1 MADAEKART
10 IALVNLAWQHRFID
24 EALRADLNRLFETQQ
39 FIMGEPVGRLERE
52 LAAYCGAEHAVAC
65 GSGSDALYL
74 ALVAAGIGAGDEVL
88 TTPYTFFA
96 TAGAIDR
103 AGARPVFCDVEESS
117 YHIDQDRAA
126 ALLAERP
133 GIRAVIPVHLFGAC
147 APFERLREACA
158 ARGVTLIEDAAQAIG
173 ARVAAK
179 PAGSFGAMACYSFFP
194 TKNLGAYGEA
204 GMVTTN
210 DAGLAGQLRM
220 LRMHG
225 SRVRYVHERVG
236 INSRMDTMQALVL
249 LHKLPYLE
257 EWNERRRGNAAL
269 YRELLAGAPVRLP
282 AAEGEG
288 DRHVFHHF
296 VITCERRDRLRE
308 YLLAHGVGCEVY
320 YPIPLHLQEC
330 FAGLGY
336 KRGDFPVA
344 ERLAGASLAIPVGP
358 WLERDEVAAVARRI
372 GEFYR
377 TASSG

>member
-1 MADAEKART
+1 MRDTDKRKT
-10 IALVNLAWQHRFID
+10 IALVNLAWQHRFIG
-24 EALRADLNRLFETQQ
+24 EALGRDLSRLFETQQ

-52 LAAYCGAEHAVAC
+52 LAGYCGAAHAVAC

-74 ALVAAGIGAGDEVL
+74 ALLAAGIGPGDEVL

-117 YHIDQDRAA
+117 YHIDQEQATG
-126 ALLAERP
+126 LLAKRP
-133 GIRAVIPVHLFGAC
+133 SIRAVIPVHLFGAC
-147 APFERLREACA
+147 AWFEPLRAACEQ
-158 ARGVTLIEDAAQAIG
+158 RGVTLIEDAAQAIG
-173 ARVAAK
+173 ARVAGK

-204 GMVTTN
+204 GMVTTG

-257 EWNERRRGNAAL
+257 EWNQRRRRNAAL
-269 YRELLAGAPVRLP
+269 YRELLSGAPVRLP
-282 AAEGEG
+282 AAGGEG
-288 DRHVFHHF
+288 DQHAFHHF
-296 VITCERRDRLRE
+296 VIAGGHRDRLRE
-308 YLLAHGVGCEVY
+308 YLVAHGVSCEVY

-344 ERLAGASLAIPVGP
+344 ERLAGESLAIPVGP
-358 WLERDEVAAVARRI
+358 WLEPDDVAAVAWRI
-372 GEFYR
+372 REFYR